1 MAVKKESLT
10 SVVKSVVAQM
20 QKKYL
25 RQGGAALVMQG
36 SDQQEEGRISTGC
49 LALDVICG
57 GGVYYGRPFE
67 LFGEHSTGKSL
78 VLYHIAREAQRA
90 GGIPIMVDVERSY
103 ERGYVGQRGI
113 DTAALHRMVP
123 RTVEGMTK
131 MVMETVGSY
140 RERLPEAPI
149 VVLIDSLAA
158 MTTKQ
163 RMEDGLDKVDMTKA
177 KLIWGAIEVL
187 VGALDMGKVA
197 IVWSNQTR
205 DRISTGWEPPG
216 ALAARKGPGKAATA
230 GGKGPAF
237 WAHMRVELTRLQPIK
252 EGPKPVGSEPDRRVV
267 VGEFVGCFCEKSK
280 VAPPFGRCV
289 LLHRFG
295 KGLDRWHGLWDC
307 LIRTGRLAEAG
318 PGLWLL
324 RMRGGDEVEFRF
336 NDFREMIE
344 AHPDVVL
351 GV

>member
-1 MAVKKESLT
+1 
-10 SVVKSVVAQM
+10 
-20 QKKYL
+20 
-25 RQGGAALVMQG
+25 
-36 SDQQEEGRISTGC
+36 
-49 LALDVICG
+49 
-57 GGVYYGRPFE
+57 
-67 LFGEHSTGKSL
+67 
-78 VLYHIAREAQRA
+78 
-90 GGIPIMVDVERSY
+90 MVDIERSY
-103 ERGYVGQRGI
+103 ARDYAADVGI
-113 DTAALHRMVP
+113 DNAALHYTRL
-123 RTVEGMTK
+123 RTVEAMAK
-131 MVMETVGSY
+131 MVMETVASY
-140 RERLPEAPI
+140 RERLPEAPL

-216 ALAARKGPGKAATA
+216 ALAARRGPGKAATA

-252 EGPKPVGSEPDRRVV
+252 EGPKPKDGEPDRRVA
-267 VGEFVGCFCEKSK
+267 VGEMIGCFCEKSK

-295 KGLDRWHGLWDC
+295 RGLDKWHGLWDA
-307 LIRTGRLAEAG
+307 LVRTGRLAEAG
-318 PGLWLL
+318 PGIWRL
-324 RMRGGDEVEFRF
+324 RVRGGDEVEFEYG
-336 NDFREMIE
+336 DFQQMVE
-344 AHPDVVL
+344 AHSDVVL
-351 GV
+351 GA